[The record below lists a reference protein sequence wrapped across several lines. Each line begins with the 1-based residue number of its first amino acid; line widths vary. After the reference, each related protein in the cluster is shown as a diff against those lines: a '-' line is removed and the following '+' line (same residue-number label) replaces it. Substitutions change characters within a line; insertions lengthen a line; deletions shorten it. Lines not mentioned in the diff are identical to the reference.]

1 MHLPQPPEYNAAMT
15 DDGKNFAARL
25 RAAGLRPTLQRIA
38 LGELLFARGDRH
50 VCAEA
55 LHAEARAARVP
66 VSLATVYNTLN
77 QFKAA
82 GLLREIAI
90 EGDRSYYDTNTSNHY
105 HFFDDEK
112 HELMDIDVDGL
123 TVTGVPAAPHG
134 KVIDRIDVIV
144 RLKDA

>member
-1 MHLPQPPEYNAAMT
+1 MENRKQLVE
-15 DDGKNFAARL
+15 KL
-25 RAAGLRPTLQRIA
+25 RAVGLRPTLQRIA
-38 LGELLFARGDRH
+38 LGELLFSKGDRH
-50 VCAEA
+50 LCAED
-55 LHAEARAARVP
+55 LHAEARAALVP

-90 EGDRSYYDTNTSNHY
+90 EGDRSYFDTNTSNHY

-112 HELMDIDVDGL
+112 RQLMDIEIGEL
-123 TVTGVPAAPHG
+123 TVMGLPEAPEG

-144 RLKDA
+144 RLRDA

>member
-1 MHLPQPPEYNAAMT
+1 MTGRLHLAE
-15 DDGKNFAARL
+15 RL
-25 RAAGLRPTLQRIA
+25 RAVGLRPTKQRLA
-38 LGELLFARGDRH
+38 LGDLLFSKGDRH
-50 VCAEA
+50 LCAED
-55 LHAEARAARVP
+55 LHAEARAAKVP

-112 HELMDIDVDGL
+112 HQLMDIDLADLRVVGL
-123 TVTGVPAAPHG
+123 PEAPKG

>member
-1 MHLPQPPEYNAAMT
+1 MENRKQLVE
-15 DDGKNFAARL
+15 KL
-25 RAAGLRPTLQRIA
+25 RAVGLRPTLQRIA
-38 LGELLFARGDRH
+38 LGELLFSKGDRH
-50 VCAEA
+50 LCAED
-55 LHAEARAARVP
+55 LHAEARAALVP

-112 HELMDIDVDGL
+112 HQLMDIDLADLRVVGL
-123 TVTGVPAAPHG
+123 PEAPKG

>member
-1 MHLPQPPEYNAAMT
+1 MHIAS
-15 DDGKNFAARL
+15 RL
-25 RAAGLRPTLQRIA
+25 RAVGLRPTQQRLA
-38 LGELLFARGDRH
+38 LGELLFAKGDRH
-50 VCAEA
+50 VCAED
-55 LHAEARAARVP
+55 LHAEARGARVP

-90 EGDRSYYDTNTSNHY
+90 EGDRSFYDTNTSNHY

-112 HELMDIDVDGL
+112 RQLMDIEMGGI
-123 TVTGVPAAPHG
+123 TVTGVPEAPEG

-144 RLKDA
+144 RLRDA

>member
-1 MHLPQPPEYNAAMT
+1 MENRKQLVE
-15 DDGKNFAARL
+15 RL
-25 RAAGLRPTLQRIA
+25 RAVGLRPTLQRIA
-38 LGELLFARGDRH
+38 LGELLFSKGDRH
-50 VCAEA
+50 LCAED
-55 LHAEARAARVP
+55 LHAEARAALVP

-90 EGDRSYYDTNTSNHY
+90 EGDRSYFDTNTSNHY

-112 HELMDIDVDGL
+112 HELMDIEIGDL
-123 TVTGVPAAPHG
+123 TVTGLPEAPEG

-144 RLKDA
+144 RLRDA